1 MDWFYDLPVQ
11 VSLPL
16 FVVLFVLV
24 STLILVGLRP
34 WVRRMAENPGEWDRV
49 LGYAISSYGLF
60 YGILLALV
68 AVSVY
73 QNFTEVHG
81 AVLGETSALAAL
93 YRDVSG
99 FPHADAVPLQTGLR
113 DYVHTVITHDWPLQ
127 QQGIVPNDGTVA
139 VDAFQ
144 RRLLAIEP
152 KTAGQQALL
161 TQTIGAFNDF
171 VVARRAR
178 VDDTTLS
185 LPSLLW
191 GVLWVGAAINA
202 VMLSLIQV
210 KKLTI
215 HLVMSGLIA
224 LYVGLLI
231 YVTASMDHPYSGG
244 ISIGPDAFRLL
255 LTQVM
260 NR

>member
-1 MDWFYDLPVQ
+1 MDWFYDIPVG
-11 VSLPL
+11 VSLSL
-16 FVVLFVLV
+16 FVVTFVGV
-24 STLILVGLRP
+24 STLILLALRP
-34 WVRRMAENPGEWDRV
+34 WVGRMAQNEGEWDRV

-68 AVSVY
+68 AVAVY
-73 QNFTEVHG
+73 QNFTQVHD
-81 AVLGETSALAAL
+81 AVLAETSSLAAL

-99 FPHADAVPLQTGLR
+99 FPRADAVVLQQELR
-113 DYVHTVITHDWPLQ
+113 DYVNTVITHDWPLQ
-127 QQGIVPNDGTVA
+127 GHNIVPKDGTVA
-139 VDAFQ
+139 VTTFQQHLFAF
-144 RRLLAIEP
+144 EP
-152 KTAGQQALL
+152 TTLGQQALL
-161 TQTIGAFNDF
+161 SQTIGSFNDF

-202 VMLSLIQV
+202 VMLSLIKV
-210 KKLTI
+210 KRLTI

-224 LYVGLLI
+224 VYVGLLI

-244 ISIGPDAFRLL
+244 ISIGPEAFQLL
-255 LTQVM
+255 LAQVM

>member
-1 MDWFYDLPVQ
+1 MTWFYDLPIG

-16 FVVLFVLV
+16 FVVTFVAV
-24 STLILVGLRP
+24 STGILLALRP
-34 WVRRMAENPGEWDRV
+34 WVTRMAENPGEWDRV

-73 QNFTEVHG
+73 GNFTQVHD
-81 AVLGETSALAAL
+81 AVLSETSTLAAL

-99 FPHADAVPLQTGLR
+99 FPHADAVQLQSGLR

-127 QQGIVPNDGTVA
+127 QQDIVPNDGTVA

-144 RRLLAIEP
+144 RHLLAVEP
-152 KTAGQQALL
+152 KTPGQEALL
-161 TQTIGAFNDF
+161 TQTIASFNDF

-210 KKLTI
+210 KRLTI

-244 ISIGPDAFRLL
+244 ISIGPEAFQLL